1 MISVTFIY
9 TNSLDL
15 TTDLVISRL
24 GSEQVFRFNI
34 DLWRDYAIKIDASGI
49 FIQNP
54 AGRSIH
60 QCDIAKFYWR
70 RPHTTARLYPQR
82 EIPKEISYIEEEIS
96 YALRDTLNLLWADGK
111 VVLTEPMAD
120 SRIGKLVQLS
130 LARKYFV
137 VPAYR
142 FVLGSADFLSET
154 AAPVIVK
161 SLSSE
166 RVNREK
172 TLFTTQVDQRD
183 LDPQTPWFIQ
193 DYVPASHDITVVY
206 IRGDLFAF
214 ELDRAQF
221 IGQTIDWREVAPEIA
236 VDRWLPHQLTP
247 QLQSAIQRFMDDLGL
262 HFGRLDLLLTEDGYV
277 FLEVNANGE
286 WAWLDFDGKHGLLD
300 RMLAELSPLSPC
312 YPIPIQRQISL

>member
-1 MISVTFIY
+1 MPPVTFIY

-15 TTDLVISRL
+15 TADLLISRL
-24 GSEQVFRFNI
+24 GSEHIFRFNI
-34 DLWRDYAIKIDASGI
+34 DLWRDYQIKVDADGL

-54 AGRSIH
+54 AGRSVH
-60 QCDIAKFYWR
+60 QSEIAKFYWR

-82 EIPKEISYIEEEIS
+82 EIPKEICYIEEEIS

-130 LARKYFV
+130 LARKYFT
-137 VPAYR
+137 VPDYR
-142 FVLGSADFLSET
+142 FVLGSADFLTET
-154 AAPVIVK
+154 SAAVIVK

-172 TLFTTQVDQRD
+172 TLFTTQVNQQE

-193 DYVPASHDITVVY
+193 EYVPASHDITVVY

-214 ELDRAQF
+214 ELDRSPF
-221 IGQTIDWREVAPEIA
+221 VGQTADWREVAPEIA
-236 VDRWLPHQLTP
+236 VDGWQPHQLP
-247 QLQSAIQRFMDDLGL
+247 SELQDAIQGFMHDLGL
-262 HFGRLDLLLTEDGYV
+262 HYGRLDLLLTTEGYR

-286 WAWLDFDGKHGLLD
+286 WAWLDFDNRHGLLE
-300 RMLAELSPLSPC
+300 RMANELSPLTPC
-312 YPIPIQRQISL
+312 HPIPINRQITR